1 MAVAQKLSG
10 YRDLDLVSRA
20 TEYLKSNPQTAQ
32 RHLERIKEC
41 VPVLIAQLKEYEKAR
56 SKQRDELLEEEKNVL
71 QQIGAKEQEMNCL
84 WTEIRSTEGRR
95 ARYEALLEDA
105 RSDLRRAEDKKRNV
119 ESKKDAAIGR
129 GGGVGAVI
137 LGVLF
142 PPSLAVTVPAA
153 TSFAIAITE
162 ADKAID
168 RSRSNIFAAE
178 SSIREENSKI
188 SSANSNIAQLNG
200 DIMSL
205 SSRRNLLHEKVTKM
219 RKTTVFL
226 QKATT
231 FLGQLAAA
239 VKGGGNETEFLH
251 TIVDEA
257 NKHEEY
263 EILRDDGCTVIV
275 NSFAAA
281 WKEVEKQ
288 LSTKQT
294 IGFLSI

>member
-239 VKGGGNETEFLH
+239 VKGGGNETEVLH

-263 EILRDDGCTVIV
+263 EISRDDGCTVIV